1 MKSPSL
7 AAPKHTSRPTTE
19 AVKQEPA
26 ASKAQSSLP
35 QSHTEKSP
43 PSRASKSVE
52 PNRIDME
59 SIRVIA
65 QTIPSMLPL
74 TDPSASL
81 LALDIEYRIR
91 EAVQDAL
98 KFMKHS
104 KRNILNTVDINA
116 ALRMRNAPPIVGFGK
131 PRGNSH
137 KATTGSGTPAG
148 KQKGYAEAGRVDGS
162 TQAFFK
168 AVEGIEDLYFVPD
181 KQKTVTSIIETNIPL
196 VPLDVSLT
204 RHWLTIDG
212 KQPTIPQ
219 NPKRSRPVS
228 MGESADAEPVA
239 KKQKTACEVKPL
251 VKHELSRELQLYLE
265 QITTAVQ
272 GDDTK
277 HLEQC
282 LYAVA
287 NEKGIA
293 ELLPY
298 FTQFL
303 YKCVTKGGS
312 LALMFSCL
320 RLVNAMLD
328 NDVFDLRLYLHQV
341 LPAVL
346 TCMLAKRFSGNPR
359 ENHWAIR
366 DYASKV
372 VKKICQR
379 YGNQYPDIQ
388 PRITKTC
395 ASALDNPK
403 RPMTT
408 HYGAI
413 VGLAALGH
421 RVVERHLLPRLEKKA
436 YMRTLERLI
445 TNHATKSIRKEE
457 ASRVFGALV
466 WAVSLARDSQAQSP
480 EDLSNVQ
487 VQVNHAL
494 SYLPSAVAVFQ
505 VGQKVLGEKPLFPHS
520 DGMTDAELTSD
531 LLKASKVSR

>member
-1 MKSPSL
+1 MKSPSQV
-7 AAPKHTSRPTTE
+7 AQSNAPRPTIE
-19 AVKQEPA
+19 ASRQEA
-26 ASKAQSSLP
+26 AAQKAQPSLP
-35 QSHTEKSP
+35 RLHMDKPQ
-43 PSRASKSVE
+43 PSRESKPLE
-52 PNRIDME
+52 PSRIDME

-104 KRNILNTVDINA
+104 KRNTLNTVDINA
-116 ALRMRNAPPIVGFGK
+116 ALRMRNTPPIVGFGK

-137 KATTGSGTPAG
+137 KPAASGAIPS
-148 KQKGYAEAGRVDGS
+148 KQQKGYVGASCAGDR
-162 TQAFFK
+162 TRAFFR
-168 AVEGIEDLYFVPD
+168 AVEGIDDLYFVPD
-181 KQKTVTSIIETNIPL
+181 KQQTVTSIIETNIPL
-196 VPLDVSLT
+196 IPIDVSLT
-204 RHWLTIDG
+204 RHWLAVGG
-212 KQPTIPQ
+212 KQPTVPQ
-219 NPKRSRPVS
+219 NPKRGRSIS
-228 MGESADAEPVA
+228 IGESSDVEPVA
-239 KKQKTACEVKPL
+239 KKQKTAFEVKPL

-265 QITTAVQ
+265 QITTSVQ

-366 DYASKV
+366 DYASKI
-372 VKKICQR
+372 VKKICQL
-379 YGNQYPDIQ
+379 YGSQYPDIQ

-421 RVVERHLLPRLEKKA
+421 RVVERHLLPRLQKRT

-445 TNHATKSIRKEE
+445 SNHATKPIRKQE
-457 ASRVFGALV
+457 ACRVFGALM
-466 WAVSLARDSQAQSP
+466 WAVSLARESRTRSP
-480 EDLSNVQ
+480 EDLSKVQ
-487 VQVNHAL
+487 VHVSHVLAF
-494 SYLPSAVAVFQ
+494 LPSAEAVFQ
-505 VGQKVLGEKPLFPHS
+505 VGQKVLDEKPLFPHR
-520 DGMTDAELTSD
+520 DGKTDGELTTD
-531 LLKASKVSR
+531 LLKSRSMAR